1 MNAPAP
7 DVITQHLIDPEVCI
21 RCNTCEETCPVDAI
35 THDSRNYV
43 VDADK
48 CNLCMA
54 CVPPCPTGS
63 IDNWRKLIRVEAYS
77 VDEQLTWDE
86 LPVQRELP
94 VQDGSSSVAG
104 QAQADASASDS
115 AQAPASAAD
124 DSLAPAPALAS
135 AAGASRPPWSAA
147 HPYVNLY
154 THRQPVM
161 ATVAGNFR
169 VTELGTDSDTHHI
182 VLDFGSLPFPV
193 LEGQSLGILPPGTDA
208 TGRPHHARQY
218 SIASPRDGERPG
230 YNNVALT
237 VKRVLV
243 DHDGQPVRGVA
254 SNYLCDLAK
263 GDRVQVIGPF
273 GSSFLMP
280 NHAGAHLLMICTG
293 TGSAPMRA
301 MTERRRRAHA
311 PIGGGVS
318 AAGAAGSP
326 DGQAA
331 EDGRLMLF
339 FGARSQRELPYSVL
353 SPGCRAISSTSS
365 WPIRGLPTI
374 RSAMFRTRCANA
386 RATWPRCWPIRPR
399 TSMSAV
405 SRRWRPGCSRRCRRS
420 RGGTASIGR
429 RCTSSSRQK
438 VGCISRPT
446 DDLRRSV
453 RGLESLAHR
462 PR

>member
-104 QAQADASASDS
+104 QAQADASDA
-115 AQAPASAAD
+115 AQALAGAAD
-124 DSLAPAPALAS
+124 DSLAPALAS

-161 ATVAGNFR
+161 ATVAGNYR
-169 VTELGTDSDTHHI
+169 VTDLGTDSDTHHI

-326 DGQAA
+326 NGQAA

-339 FGARSQRELPYSVL
+339 FGARSQRELPYFGPL
-353 SPGCRAISSTSS
+353 AR
-365 WPIRGLPTI
+365 LPRDFI
-374 RSAMFRTRCANA
+374 DIELAYSRSADHPKRYVQDALRE
-386 RATWPRCWPIRPR
+386 RASDVAALLVDPATHIYVCGLKAMEAGVLQALQEVAGRHSLDWP
-399 TSMSAV
+399 TLHQQLKAE
-405 SRRWRPGCSRRCRRS
+405 
-420 RGGTASIGR
+420 GR
-429 RCTSSSRQK
+429 LHFETY
-438 VGCISRPT
+438 
-446 DDLRRSV
+446 
-453 RGLESLAHR
+453 
-462 PR
+462 

>member
-104 QAQADASASDS
+104 QAQADASDA
-115 AQAPASAAD
+115 AQALAGAAD
-124 DSLAPAPALAS
+124 DSLAPALAS

-169 VTELGTDSDTHHI
+169 VTDLGTDSDTHHI

-326 DGQAA
+326 NGQAA

-339 FGARSQRELPYSVL
+339 FGARSQRELPYFGPL
-353 SPGCRAISSTSS
+353 AR
-365 WPIRGLPTI
+365 LPRDFI
-374 RSAMFRTRCANA
+374 DIELAYSRSADHPKRYVQDALRE
-386 RATWPRCWPIRPR
+386 RASDVAALLVDPATHIYVCGLKAMEAGVLQALQEVAGRHSLDWP
-399 TSMSAV
+399 TLHQQLKAE
-405 SRRWRPGCSRRCRRS
+405 
-420 RGGTASIGR
+420 GR
-429 RCTSSSRQK
+429 LHFETY
-438 VGCISRPT
+438 
-446 DDLRRSV
+446 
-453 RGLESLAHR
+453 
-462 PR
+462 